1 MKFVFS
7 HFYFA
12 AVVFPV
18 IFLSGYNCYSA
29 VQTARTDSI
38 VKEPGPAPLWQL
50 EFLYH
55 GQRDGQDTTI
65 MVEFL
70 VNERMIDRTTVKT
83 ETDHI
88 IQRVDSLA
96 QYLSSTE
103 KTLTLL
109 ILNSSAKD
117 ISIESSIY
125 GRTIT
130 NNQEIRLDF
139 TPEQLVKYS
148 INFFPNK
155 DTVHFFYI
163 EKSDGIR
170 NIRHAYNSISELID
184 NGHQVKAF
192 LNGPGNNNWYTI
204 SSESTKNE
212 RLSFLNAMI
221 YSTTEPP
228 PPADEFN
235 RVTTAL
241 SAFLAENNAPI
252 LSFYIYISNLSY
264 NNLRR
269 GFINPLIEAITGNE
283 LPGKGI
289 GDFRTEV
296 IFRTDF
302 EISDQDP
309 HYTYEII
316 SD

>member
-12 AVVFPV
+12 AFVFPV
-18 IFLSGYNCYSA
+18 IILSGYNCYSA
-29 VQTARTDSI
+29 IQTVRTDSLA
-38 VKEPGPAPLWQL
+38 KETEPEPQWQL
-50 EFLYH
+50 EFLYQ
-55 GQRDGQDTTI
+55 GQRDGRDTTI

-83 ETDHI
+83 DTDHI

-96 QYLSSTE
+96 QYFFSTE

-109 ILNSSAKD
+109 ILNTSAKD
-117 ISIESSIY
+117 VSIESISD
-125 GRTIT
+125 RTIT
-130 NNQEIRLDF
+130 NNQEIRLEF
-139 TPEQLVKYS
+139 TPEQWVKYS
-148 INFFPNK
+148 IDFFPNK

-163 EKSDGIR
+163 EKSGGIR

-204 SSESTKNE
+204 TSESTKNE
-212 RLSFLNAMI
+212 RLTFLNSMI
-221 YSTTEPP
+221 HSTTEPP
-228 PPADEFN
+228 QPADEYN

-241 SAFLAENNAPI
+241 SAFLANNNVLN
-252 LSFYIYISNLSY
+252 LSFYMYISNLSY

-269 GFINPLIEAITGNE
+269 GFINPLIEAITGNK
-283 LPGKGI
+283 LAVKGI
-289 GDFRTEV
+289 ADYRTEV
-296 IFRTDF
+296 FFRTDF